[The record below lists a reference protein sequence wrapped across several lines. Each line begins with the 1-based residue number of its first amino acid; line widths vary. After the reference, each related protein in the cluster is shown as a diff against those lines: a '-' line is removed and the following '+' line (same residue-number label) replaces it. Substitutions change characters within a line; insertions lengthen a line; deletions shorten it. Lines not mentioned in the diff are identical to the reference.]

1 MQLFSAD
8 PTRKKKI
15 WKKWPWKIEKT
26 DKKVAHNRP
35 KPFYSTVQPRPQP
48 TAQNWFFIFWN
59 LGTRHLFSYLWW
71 SLMHDFGRAK
81 GVINIAQSRKKG
93 SAIIVATILH
103 YIWYALVPNL
113 VLKSLSYMVSLSYL
127 VMPKVYWNNFRSSYW
142 NWILSNLKFKWNIFF
157 NFCRLLRMST
167 FYIKKNWSAPDMLPI
182 CNIEMV

>member
-1 MQLFSAD
+1 M
-8 PTRKKKI
+8 RKSHFNFGKF
-15 WKKWPWKIEKT
+15 EF
-26 DKKVAHNRP
+26 R
-35 KPFYSTVQPRPQP
+35 
-48 TAQNWFFIFWN
+48 
-59 LGTRHLFSYLWW
+59 SYLSYYNCTKSILMTFQSQNNVMWALIYLRLKHGW

-157 NFCRLLRMST
+157 NFCRLLRIST